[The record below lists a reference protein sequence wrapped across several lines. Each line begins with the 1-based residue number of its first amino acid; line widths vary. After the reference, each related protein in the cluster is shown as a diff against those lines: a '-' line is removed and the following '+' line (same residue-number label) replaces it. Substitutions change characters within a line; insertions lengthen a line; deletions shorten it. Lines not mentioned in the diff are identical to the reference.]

1 MQSKHEMTDGWT
13 ALRRIFEDKPASSTD
28 WNEASTRFHFID
40 RLLTE
45 CLGWEKPYIDVEH
58 PDGDGGR
65 ADFIL
70 GKPKRAVLEAKRE
83 AVNFGDLPIGKP
95 STVRKIAPLVAAS
108 PALDAAMKQALG
120 YCSLLGIPL
129 VIVANGPQLVIFQS
143 QTSYPPLEGEC
154 FFFNGYPQL
163 IDNFPLLW
171 RLLSPEGV
179 AENRA
184 RREISNYRSP
194 RMPPKA
200 SEFIVEPEQYRYR
213 SEFQEEIQSIST
225 LLLEDLE
232 DAKELKSAFYREC
245 YVADEANNRHLL
257 LSKKVISARYKRAT
271 ADGIAPSAFELVLD
285 KRRGKQAKVVDPS
298 ALGAATSRPIIVLG
312 DVGVGKTSFFE
323 NLFYSL
329 DETQKS
335 DTVFIHIN
343 LGLKGTL
350 TEDVKSAI
358 LREIPRGI
366 KERAD
371 IDINSASFGEKVYAA
386 EMREFDNSPE
396 GTFRDTLPEE
406 YMRAKVNFLSG
417 LIAER
422 DRHLIKSIQHIS
434 NINKKLII
442 IVIDNADQRDFK
454 VQQEAF
460 LIAQELASADAGLVF
475 VALRPSTYFESK
487 SKGAM
492 SAYKNKVLTISPPP
506 ADDVIQRR
514 IEFAIRVAEGKE
526 DHTKLSGIRMHIESV
541 VLLLRTTL
549 RSIKSN
555 SEIRQFLANI
565 TGGNTRS
572 VVELITTFFGS
583 PNVDSRKIVRIEEET
598 GDYKVPLHEFTKHAL
613 LGDYSYYHPQ
623 SSPYAFNIFDVS
635 TPDPKEHFLAS
646 FIVSCL
652 TSNSTLRDVDG
663 FVFGEKILVEM
674 QGFGFSEEQVR
685 SSLRKLA
692 EQRLIETPHSHYRE
706 ISVAHD
712 VPPDHFNFRATSIGA
727 FHTKSWAGRFEF
739 LDATSSDTPIFD
751 EKIRDKVVK
760 LASSFQISDR
770 LAKVKAFRDYLE
782 ETWRSLS
789 SKPTYYDFSTVLSNQ
804 NDSIRRVERFVS
816 GPTNR
821 VGSGGGGQNLA
832 RRKRRKTS

>member
-13 ALRRIFEDKPASSTD
+13 NLRKIFDDKPISSTD

-45 CLGWEKPYIDVEH
+45 CLGWEKPYMDVEF

-65 ADFIL
+65 ADYIL
-70 GKPKRAVLEAKRE
+70 GRPGKAVLEAKRE
-83 AVNFGDLPIGKP
+83 AINFGDLPIGKP
-95 STVRKIAPLVAAS
+95 STVRKISPLVAAS
-108 PALDAAMKQALG
+108 PNLDAAMKQALG

-129 VIVANGPQLVIFQS
+129 AIVANGPQILIFQS
-143 QTSYPPLEGEC
+143 QTNYPPLEGEC
-154 FFFNGYPQL
+154 FFINGYEQI

-184 RREISNYRSP
+184 QREISLHRTP

-213 SEFQEEIQSIST
+213 NAFQEEIQSIST

-232 DAKELKSAFYREC
+232 DAKELKSAFYRDC
-245 YVADEANNRHLL
+245 YVADEANSRHLL

-271 ADGIAPSAFELVLD
+271 ADGKSPSAFELVLD
-285 KRRGKQAKVVDPS
+285 KRRGKQAKIVDPS
-298 ALGAATSRPIIVLG
+298 ALGAATSRPIVVLG

-323 NLFYSL
+323 NLYYSL
-329 DETQKS
+329 DNDQRSSTI
-335 DTVFIHIN
+335 FIHIN

-350 TEDVKSAI
+350 TEDVRSSI

-366 KERAD
+366 KEGAN
-371 IDINSASFGEKVYAA
+371 IDINAVDFCERVYEDELKSF
-386 EMREFDNSPE
+386 DDSPE
-396 GTFRDTLPEE
+396 GMFKDALPDD
-406 YMRAKVNFLSG
+406 YMRSKVKFVSN

-422 DRHLIKSIQHIS
+422 DRHLLRSLQYIS
-434 NINKKLII
+434 QVRRKLII
-442 IVIDNADQRDFK
+442 LIIDNADQRKFD
-454 VQQEAF
+454 VQQDAF
-460 LIAQELASADAGLVF
+460 LIAQELAGADAGLVF

-514 IEFAIRVAEGKE
+514 IAFAIRVAEGKE
-526 DHTKLSGIRMHIESV
+526 DHKNLSGIRMYIESV
-541 VLLLRTTL
+541 VSLLRATL

-555 SEIRQFLANI
+555 GEIRQFLANI

-583 PNVDSRKIVRIEEET
+583 PNVDSQKIVRIEEET

-613 LGDYSYYHPQ
+613 LGEYAYYHPQ
-623 SSPYAFNIFDVS
+623 SSPYAFNIFDVN
-635 TPDPKEHFLAS
+635 TPDPKEHFLSS

-652 TSNSTLRDVDG
+652 TSNSTLRDSDG
-663 FVFGEKILVEM
+663 FVYGEALMKEM
-674 QGFGFSEEQVR
+674 QGLGFTEEQVR
-685 SSLRKLA
+685 PSLRKLA
-692 EQRLIETPHSHYRE
+692 EKRLIETPHSHYRE
-706 ISVAHD
+706 IGVA
-712 VPPDHFNFRATSIGA
+712 PDILPDYFHFRATSIGA
-727 FHTKSWAGRFEF
+727 YHTKSWAGRFEF
-739 LDATSSDTPIFD
+739 LDATSSDTPIFH
-751 EKIRDKVVK
+751 EETRDKVV
-760 LASSFQISDR
+760 
-770 LAKVKAFRDYLE
+770 
-782 ETWRSLS
+782 
-789 SKPTYYDFSTVLSNQ
+789 
-804 NDSIRRVERFVS
+804 
-816 GPTNR
+816 G
-821 VGSGGGGQNLA
+821 
-832 RRKRRKTS
+832 